1 MQLSHENSSFEMNFS
16 LNCHGKLIDLSTPK
30 VMGIINITPD
40 SFYDGGNYLSQSSIL
55 KQAEKLLYEGATF
68 LDLGAF
74 SSRPGA
80 DLITEKEEIERLAP
94 ALQAI
99 SKAFPHALLSIDTY
113 RSTVAKMAISEGAH
127 IINDISGGLF
137 DDQMFS
143 TIAELKVPY
152 ILMHMKGKPK
162 SMQRETAY
170 QDVVREVFAFFQKQ
184 LSLLNQLG
192 VADVILDPG
201 FGFGKSLVDNYTLL
215 KNQSFFRTLNCPL
228 LIGLSRKSMIQK
240 VIETEAAE
248 ALNGT
253 TAAHVLALLNGANI
267 LRVHDAKEALE
278 AIQIVDF
285 YQKQ

>member
-16 LNCHGKLIDLSTPK
+16 LNCQGKLIDLSTPK

-55 KQAEKLLYEGATF
+55 KQAEKLLVEGATF

-80 DLITEKEEIERLAP
+80 DLITEKEEIERLKP

-170 QDVVREVFAFFQKQ
+170 QDVVGEVFAFFQKQ
-184 LSLLNQLG
+184 LTLLNQLG

-201 FGFGKSLVDNYTLL
+201 FGFGKSLADNYTLL

-253 TAAHVLALLNGANI
+253 TAAHVLSLLNGANI